1 MDVFPPLWL
10 CFHLFIA
17 VQASGEHHSLSV
29 SVPKRFYE
37 CPEGANV
44 TLICTQSGLKV
55 DPGDKLH
62 YKWLFTSHTE
72 EHCQR
77 GHHPRGAG
85 NTNRSLGVQYSTGEQ
100 IFSITLQNIKA
111 KDQGRYCCLAFD
123 VQVRNHKVQHDAHN
137 YIYLTVMPAHN
148 GSLKCNE
155 WTHNPSDDSVAEGLA
170 IAACFAFI
178 LCLPLILI
186 LVYKQ
191 RQTSEHSR
199 RAHEL
204 VRMDSAQG
212 HENAVFC
219 GDSPEPKPRTVS
231 QIMRQS
237 SETGHHLLSDP
248 GTPFSPNIQGDVFFC
263 MPEFSP
269 ESPNLLQ
276 E

>member
-1 MDVFPPLWL
+1 MDVSAYLWI

-17 VQASGEHHSLSV
+17 IQASDELRPFSV
-29 SVPKRFYE
+29 SVPKHFYE

-44 TLICTQSGLKV
+44 TLTCIQTVFKV
-55 DPGDKLH
+55 NPEEKIRH
-62 YKWLFTSHTE
+62 IWLFTSHTE
-72 EHCQR
+72 RHCQK
-77 GHHPRGAG
+77 GLHPRGAEH
-85 NTNRSLGVQYSTGEQ
+85 TNRLLGVQYSEQ
-100 IFSITLQNIKA
+100 FFSINLQNIKA
-111 KDQGRYCCLAFD
+111 KDQGKYCCLALNVEVKKQ
-123 VQVRNHKVQHDAHN
+123 VQHN
-137 YIYLTVMPAHN
+137 YIFLTVMPAHN

-155 WTHNPSDDSVAEGLA
+155 WNHSPSDATNDSVAIGLA
-170 IAACFAFI
+170 IAAFLAFI

-191 RQTSEHSR
+191 RQTAEHSR

-219 GDSPEPKPRTVS
+219 CDSPEPKPRTVS

-248 GTPFSPNIQGDVFFC
+248 GTPFSPNIQGNVFFS
-263 MPEFSP
+263 MPELVP

-276 E
+276 